1 MTMQWRAALY
11 LSLCCGVAMTTLAA
25 DLDAGLDAV
34 RRKDYEAAFAEFRP
48 LAEQGEADA
57 QVNLGNLF
65 MRGWGVK
72 QDYATA
78 FDWYQKAANQNHPI
92 AQGKLGMLHYYGLG
106 TVQDS
111 EAAAKWFRLAADHG
125 VSAAQSVLGNLYA
138 QGDGV
143 TKDLVQAFFWLTLA
157 FEFGDQDALRVR
169 GEIAPQMTPG
179 EIGEALGKVDEW
191 NRDRGIPDPGSAP
204 EPAAAAAEPP
214 TEAPATRS
222 KAAAQAVRKRH

>member
-1 MTMQWRAALY
+1 MPWRAVLGV
-11 LSLCCGVAMTTLAA
+11 SLWCGVAFSALAA

-111 EAAAKWFRLAADHG
+111 EAAAKWFRLAADRG
-125 VSAAQSVLGNLYA
+125 VSAAQAVLGNLYA

-143 TKDLVQAFFWLTLA
+143 TKDPVQAFFWLTLA
-157 FEFGDQDALRVR
+157 FEFGSRDALRLR
-169 GEIAPQMTPG
+169 GEIAPQMSPG
-179 EIGEALGKVDEW
+179 EISEALRKVEEW
-191 NRDRGIPDPGSAP
+191 NRERAIPDPGGG
-204 EPAAAAAEPP
+204 AEPTP
-214 TEAPATRS
+214 PATVERS
-222 KAAAQAVRKRH
+222 EESVAKPRETSRAVRKKRR

>member
-1 MTMQWRAALY
+1 MTMPWRAV
-11 LSLCCGVAMTTLAA
+11 LSVSLWCGVACSTLAA

-111 EAAAKWFRLAADHG
+111 EAAAKWFRLAADRG
-125 VSAAQSVLGNLYA
+125 VSAAQAVLGNLYA

-143 TKDLVQAFFWLTLA
+143 TKDPVQAFFWLTLA
-157 FEFGDQDALRVR
+157 FEFGSRDALRVR
-169 GEIAPQMTPG
+169 GELAPQMSPG
-179 EIGEALGKVDEW
+179 EISEALGKVNDW
-191 NRDRGIPDPGSAP
+191 NRERGIPDPGSTP
-204 EPAAAAAEPP
+204 EPAVAAAEPP
-214 TEAPATRS
+214 AETPAAPVKVKPRS
-222 KAAAQAVRKRH
+222 ARKRH